1 MKYLKLYE
9 SFKLNEAETYGVE
22 IGKDIAQLK
31 GKSTEYVM
39 KSKDVPFG
47 WVTTG
52 TIKSA
57 DVDDLNEMNID
68 YVEEHSAKSKMIH
81 QSKTGN
87 KKEVLTIE
95 FDKST
100 LCLIDGKTP
109 AYNRQSYVLNKKSS
123 EENQEWHFCTQL
135 IIKKSFADM
144 IMPLLQKLGIK
155 PEGLLVDDQQV
166 SEVKKKYEEQ
176 SMKAKK
182 IINSQLPGF
191 ELRGN
196 VGFTPYGWIDLKN
209 SEREGITLQ
218 AKKDPLEVNVSIS
231 IYNEET
237 KKKVEANLEDKIKK
251 IYKELFNK
259 EVVKITY

>member
-1 MKYLKLYE
+1 
-9 SFKLNEAETYGVE
+9 
-22 IGKDIAQLK
+22 
-31 GKSTEYVM
+31 
-39 KSKDVPFG
+39 
-47 WVTTG
+47 
-52 TIKSA
+52 
-57 DVDDLNEMNID
+57 
-68 YVEEHSAKSKMIH
+68 
-81 QSKTGN
+81 
-87 KKEVLTIE
+87 
-95 FDKST
+95 
-100 LCLIDGKTP
+100 
-109 AYNRQSYVLNKKSS
+109 
-123 EENQEWHFCTQL
+123 
-135 IIKKSFADM
+135 
-144 IMPLLQKLGIK
+144 MPLLQKLGIK